1 MMAFL
6 PRYMLT
12 LSLVLTGVPAFATG
26 IDALYSAESVE
37 VKADA
42 GLFTLLLVVNAMG
55 WDEAT
60 KSGQPPLNRPIYDPL
75 REDIRGKLFKYRSRY
90 LSDRVM
96 GDFEDFITAHPQP
109 LTDYIAYVVT
119 LGPAP
124 HFEPTAPAVGQAA
137 ELKGLEKLIAKAW
150 KEGRLEV
157 FMGRFR
163 SKLVHRMRSFM
174 DKLDGETGKLSM
186 LFTGAAKKKE
196 TTDASDSGDSLEDL
210 FGDDS
215 GDEEA
220 EGEADV
226 TTNFESIT
234 AAIAPTWLA
243 GQTLT
248 LRLGDRVVVVHGGQ
262 AKTAAVL
269 EALVLSR
276 LRGWLG
282 VVGAPVDKP
291 QQVTARAILDYTG
304 LTKSK
309 EPLALACREAFSRLK
324 KEKIPLKAPGEASNL
339 VASCGVQSPQ
349 PQVTD

>member
-1 MMAFL
+1 M
-6 PRYMLT
+6 
-12 LSLVLTGVPAFATG
+12 
-26 IDALYSAESVE
+26 
-37 VKADA
+37 
-42 GLFTLLLVVNAMG
+42 
-55 WDEAT
+55 
-60 KSGQPPLNRPIYDPL
+60 
-75 REDIRGKLFKYRSRY
+75 
-90 LSDRVM
+90 
-96 GDFEDFITAHPQP
+96 
-109 LTDYIAYVVT
+109 VT
-119 LGPAP
+119 PGPAP

-137 ELKGLEKLIAKAW
+137 KLKGFEKLIAKAW

-157 FMGRFR
+157 SWGAR

-174 DKLDGETGKLSM
+174 DKLMGKPKALDA
-186 LFTGAAKKKE
+186 FTGRSEEKE
-196 TTDASDSGDSLEDL
+196 TTDASDSGETLEDL

-309 EPLALACREAFSRLK
+309 EPLALACREALSRLK